1 MGARAWQVAWP
12 RHFGEARVAG
22 LDEVLKGFREH
33 ERVLARDRTRRD
45 MPAGAQREISYSAF
59 APFFVLPTLLVVVP
73 RCPAHL
79 RGYVFGGV
87 ISAFG
92 SFSYYNWFAS
102 P

>member
-1 MGARAWQVAWP
+1 
-12 RHFGEARVAG
+12 
-22 LDEVLKGFREH
+22 
-33 ERVLARDRTRRD
+33 

-92 SFSYYNWFAS
+92 SFSYYKWFAS